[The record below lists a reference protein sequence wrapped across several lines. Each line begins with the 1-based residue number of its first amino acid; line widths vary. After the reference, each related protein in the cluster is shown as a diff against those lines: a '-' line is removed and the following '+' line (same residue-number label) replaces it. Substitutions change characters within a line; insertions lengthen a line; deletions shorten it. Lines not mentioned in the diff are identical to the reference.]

1 MDADPHASTS
11 EPPSTEDSQ
20 RAQQAREYE
29 SIHNRLFL
37 VRLLLTATLIGV
49 YLFSGASAELA
60 NGLGNRFGDRWWW
73 TNAVYL
79 LVTLFGFSAV
89 LFPLSWWSDHY
100 LEHRY
105 GLSRQSL
112 NSWFADYLKGLVLEL
127 SLTVAFI
134 SVIYGLL
141 NRFPETW
148 WIAATLV
155 YVILSVFLSAL
166 WPVLIMPLFHTS
178 EPLEEGRLTAAVRR
192 FAEQAGIA
200 LLGVYRWG
208 LEEKTETANA
218 ALTGLG
224 RTRRIIL
231 SDTMIDKYT
240 ESEIIAVLA
249 HEVGHFKHKDMW
261 RLMTVGTV
269 LAAAG
274 FFAAHHVLLALVG
287 HFGFASIADIGAF
300 PIFIFALVVF
310 SVVAMPLSNTYS
322 RRREYAAD
330 AYAVESTGDAE
341 ALSSALLKLSDQN
354 LSDREPHPWIEA
366 FLHSHPSINRRVARA
381 RELAGRAV

>member
-1 MDADPHASTS
+1 M
-11 EPPSTEDSQ
+11 
-20 RAQQAREYE
+20 
-29 SIHNRLFL
+29 
-37 VRLLLTATLIGV
+37 
-49 YLFSGASAELA
+49 
-60 NGLGNRFGDRWWW
+60 
-73 TNAVYL
+73 
-79 LVTLFGFSAV
+79 
-89 LFPLSWWSDHY
+89 
-100 LEHRY
+100 
-105 GLSRQSL
+105 
-112 NSWFADYLKGLVLEL
+112 
-127 SLTVAFI
+127 AFI

-155 YVILSVFLSAL
+155 YVMLSVFLSAL
-166 WPVLIMPLFHTS
+166 WPVFIMPLFHS
-178 EPLEEGRLTAAVRR
+178 FEPLEEGRLTEAVHR

-200 LLGVYRWG
+200 VLGVYRWG

-224 RTRRIIL
+224 KTRRIIL
-231 SDTMIDKYT
+231 SDTIIDKYS
-240 ESEIIAVLA
+240 EAEIIAVLA
-249 HEVGHFKHKDMW
+249 HEVGHFKHKDLW
-261 RLMTVGTV
+261 RLMTVGTL

-310 SVVAMPLSNTYS
+310 SVIAMPLSNTYS

-330 AYAVESTGDAE
+330 AYAVQSTGDAE
-341 ALSSALLKLSDQN
+341 ALSNALLKLADQN

-366 FLHSHPSINRRVARA
+366 LLHSHPSINRRVTRA
-381 RELAGRAV
+381 RELASRAV